1 MTLAQAAL
9 FLALAAPPGSGRG
22 PPPRPPAA
30 AAPADLS
37 DADVRR
43 RVRALLGAI
52 DTPVR
57 EEDWRALGPRGP
69 AVLAEVAS
77 DAAEWPSRRARAA
90 WGLSVVGGPEAERT
104 LDRLGRSPAE
114 PFSVRAAAVEGLGR
128 LLPPERLLGAL
139 SAALADPGEA
149 RVRAVAA
156 EVLSRRA
163 PKAACPAVRER
174 IAREAPEARPMFHRA
189 EAECGAP
196 DRR

>member
-9 FLALAAPPGSGRG
+9 FLVLAAPPGARPG
-22 PPPRPPAA
+22 PPRPAA
-30 AAPADLS
+30 GAAPADLAE
-37 DADVRR
+37 ADVRR

-69 AVLAEVAS
+69 AVLAEVAAS
-77 DAAEWPSRRARAA
+77 ASEWPSRRARAA
-90 WGLSVVGGPEAERT
+90 WGLAVVGGPEAERT
-104 LDRLGRSPAE
+104 LDRLGRTPGE
-114 PFSVRAAAVEGLGR
+114 PFSVRAAALEGLGR
-128 LLPPERLLGAL
+128 VLPPDRLLGAL
-139 SAALADPGEA
+139 AAALADPGEA

-163 PKAACPAVRER
+163 PKAACAAVRDR
-174 IAREAPEARPMFHRA
+174 VAREKPDERPMFHRA

>member
-9 FLALAAPPGSGRG
+9 LLALAFPPGPPPGSRAG
-22 PPPRPPAA
+22 PPAA
-30 AAPADLS
+30 APAELS
-37 DADVRR
+37 EAQVRR

-69 AVLAEVAS
+69 AVLAEIAS
-77 DAAEWPSRRARAA
+77 SAAEWPSRRARAA
-90 WGLSVVGGPEAERT
+90 WGLSVAGGPEAERA
-104 LDRLGRSPAE
+104 LDRLARSPGE
-114 PFSVRAAAVEGLGR
+114 PFSVRAAALEGLGR
-128 LLPPERLLGAL
+128 LYPPERLVPAL
-139 SAALADPGEA
+139 LPVLSGVGEA

-163 PKAACPAVRER
+163 PKEACAAVRDCV
-174 IAREAPEARPMFHRA
+174 ARESPEDRPMFHRA
-189 EAECGAP
+189 EASCGAP

>member
-9 FLALAAPPGSGRG
+9 LIALAAPPGPPPGARAG
-22 PPPRPPAA
+22 PPA

-37 DADVRR
+37 EADVRR
-43 RVRALLGAI
+43 RLRALLGSI

-69 AVLAEVAS
+69 AVLAEVAA

-90 WGLSVVGGPEAERT
+90 WGLSVAGGSAAERT
-104 LDRLGRSPAE
+104 LERLGRSASE
-114 PFSVRAAAVEGLGR
+114 PFSVRAAALEGLGR
-128 LLPPERLLGAL
+128 LVPAGRLLAAL
-139 SAALADPGEA
+139 SPVLADPGEA

-163 PKAACPAVRER
+163 PKVACAAVRER

>member
-9 FLALAAPPGSGRG
+9 LLALASPPG
-22 PPPRPPAA
+22 PPPGGRAVSPA

-37 DADVRR
+37 EAEVRR
-43 RVRALLGAI
+43 RLEALLGSI

-69 AVLAEVAS
+69 AVLAEVAA

-90 WGLSVVGGPEAERT
+90 WGLSVMGGPAAERT
-104 LDRLGRSPAE
+104 LERLGRSAGE
-114 PFSVRAAAVEGLGR
+114 PFSVRAAALEGLGR
-128 LLPPERLLGAL
+128 LVPPARLLTAL
-139 SAALADPGEA
+139 SPALADPGQA

-163 PKAACPAVRER
+163 PGAACAAVRDR
-174 IAREAPEARPMFHRA
+174 MARERPEDRPMFHRA
-189 EAECGAP
+189 GAECGAP
-196 DRR
+196 DPR

>member
-9 FLALAAPPGSGRG
+9 LLALAAPPGAG
-22 PPPRPPAA
+22 PAPPARPAAA

-69 AVLAEVAS
+69 AVLAEAAS
-77 DAAEWPSRRARAA
+77 SAAEWPSRRARAA
-90 WGLSVVGGPEAERT
+90 WGLAVVGGPEAERT
-104 LDRLGRSPAE
+104 LDRLARSPAE
-114 PFSVRAAAVEGLGR
+114 PFSVRAAALEGLGR
-128 LLPPERLLGAL
+128 VLPPDRLLGTL
-139 SAALADPGEA
+139 SAALADPGQA

-156 EVLSRRA
+156 EVLARRA
-163 PKAACPAVRER
+163 PQAACAAVRER

-189 EAECGAP
+189 EAECGAT

>member
-1 MTLAQAAL
+1 MTLAQAVL
-9 FLALAAPPGSGRG
+9 LLTLAAPPGAG
-22 PPPRPPAA
+22 PTPRRPAA
-30 AAPADLS
+30 AAPPDLS

-57 EEDWRALGPRGP
+57 EEDWRALGPRAP

-77 DAAEWPSRRARAA
+77 DAAEWPARRARAA
-90 WGLSVVGGPEAERT
+90 WGLSVVGGPAAERM
-104 LDRLGRSPAE
+104 LDRLGRSPGE
-114 PFSVRAAAVEGLGR
+114 PFAVRAAALEGLGR

-163 PKAACPAVRER
+163 PRAACPAVRGR
-174 IAREAPEARPMFHRA
+174 IAREAPETRPMFHRA

-196 DRR
+196 DQR